1 MSKLPKN
8 YTYRPLPKELFIG
21 FSDIEGNG
29 LFAGEEIAKD
39 TNLGVS
45 HKLVDNEL
53 IRLPL
58 GGFINHSKE
67 ENCTFVEK
75 GDLVY
80 LYTLKNI
87 EIDEELVLD
96 YNKYICN
103 IK

>member
-1 MSKLPKN
+1 MSKLPKE

-29 LFAGEEIAKD
+29 VFASEEITKD
-39 TNLGVS
+39 TNLGIS
-45 HKLVDNEL
+45 HKLIDNEL

-67 ENCTFVEK
+67 ENCTLIQKENNF
-75 GDLVY
+75 Y
-80 LYTLKNI
+80 LYTIKDI
-87 EIDEELVLD
+87 EVDEELVLD

>member
-1 MSKLPKN
+1 MSKLPKE

-29 LFAGEEIAKD
+29 VFASEEIAKD
-39 TNLGVS
+39 TNLGIS

-58 GGFINHSKE
+58 GGFINHDKE
-67 ENCTFVEK
+67 ENCTLIQKDNNF
-75 GDLVY
+75 Y
-80 LYTLKNI
+80 LYTIKDI
-87 EIDEELVLD
+87 EVDEELVID